1 MSSKLEELY
10 LNVIEELGEDPT
22 REGLLKT
29 PHRVAEAMEFITS
42 GYHQNLEEIVN
53 GAIFNEETDD
63 MVIVRNIEFFSMCE
77 HHMLPFF
84 GHANIAYIPN
94 GKIIGLSKLARITDM
109 FARRMQ
115 VQERLTV
122 QIADAVQTILQPKGV
137 AVVIEAKHL
146 CMMARGV
153 EKKSSDMV
161 TSHVL
166 GLFRTD
172 RATRAEFMNLI
183 GRQRS

>member
-53 GAIFNEETDD
+53 GAVFNEETDD

-84 GHANIAYIPN
+84 GHANIASF
-94 GKIIGLSKLARITDM
+94 LM
-109 FARRMQ
+109 
-115 VQERLTV
+115 
-122 QIADAVQTILQPKGV
+122 
-137 AVVIEAKHL
+137 
-146 CMMARGV
+146 
-153 EKKSSDMV
+153 
-161 TSHVL
+161 
-166 GLFRTD
+166 
-172 RATRAEFMNLI
+172 
-183 GRQRS
+183 GRS

>member
-1 MSSKLEELY
+1 MSSRLEELY

-29 PHRVAEAMEFITS
+29 PHRVSEAMQFITS
-42 GYHQNLEEIVN
+42 GYQQNLEEVVN
-53 GAIFNEETDD
+53 GAVFNEETDD

-122 QIADAVQTILQPKGV
+122 QIADAVQTVLQPKGV

-183 GRQRS
+183 GRQRN

>member
-42 GYHQNLEEIVN
+42 GYHQNLEEVVN
-53 GAIFNEETDD
+53 GAVFNEETDD

-84 GHANIAYIPN
+84 GHANIAYIPD

-183 GRQRS
+183 GKQRS

>member
-53 GAIFNEETDD
+53 GAVFNEETDD

-84 GHANIAYIPN
+84 GHANIAYIPD

-153 EKKSSDMV
+153 EKKLSLIRDIGPV
-161 TSHVL
+161 
-166 GLFRTD
+166 
-172 RATRAEFMNLI
+172 RAL
-183 GRQRS
+183 